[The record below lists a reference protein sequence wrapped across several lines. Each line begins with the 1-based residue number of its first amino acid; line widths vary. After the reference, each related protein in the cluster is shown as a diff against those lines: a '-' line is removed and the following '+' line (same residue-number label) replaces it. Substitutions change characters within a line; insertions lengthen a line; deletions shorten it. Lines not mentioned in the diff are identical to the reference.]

1 MEELK
6 PKAKNEEDAEEQRAE
21 QKFTAPQ
28 PKVHKSPPEPKPMPL
43 ELQALHRELIPR
55 LEDLKRE
62 RDLEDL
68 QHNGDGLI
76 GFQN

>member
-1 MEELK
+1 
-6 PKAKNEEDAEEQRAE
+6 
-21 QKFTAPQ
+21 
-28 PKVHKSPPEPKPMPL
+28 MPL

-68 QHNGDGLI
+68 QHNGDGLV